1 MQDFKV
7 GEYEDAN
14 KKKSGVISTLLTA
27 ILILLLFLPL
37 FSHMDPPPGQEGI
50 LVNLG
55 EIDVGQGDDNAP
67 PPREIKEKEPE
78 TAPEEVKEETKPKPT
93 PKKPEVKKPKVKT
106 PKPKPVVKETV
117 VTEDPDA
124 IRIKRE
130 KEKKKKAEDKKRKE
144 EEAAE
149 EAREAAEEAA
159 EEAKIAEERKKKA
172 IAAEKKRKA
181 AEAARRKAEAKKKAD
196 ALDGLFGDGGG
207 KGKTGKPGN
216 QGDPNGDPNSDI
228 LEGKSTGAGKVG
240 GGLGRRGVVSAPKI
254 TDNSQDTGVVVV
266 DVCVDRNGRV
276 TKAEIRQTKTTT
288 TSRRLKNVAVKGA
301 KSYKFK
307 KDPSAPETQCGTI
320 TVDFRVR

>member
-55 EIDVGQGDDNAP
+55 EIDVGQGEENAP
-67 PPREIKEKEPE
+67 PPKPQPEEREPE
-78 TAPEEVKEETKPKPT
+78 TAPEEVKEDTKPEPT

-106 PKPKPVVKETV
+106 PKPVVKETV

-124 IRIKRE
+124 IRIKKE
-130 KEKKKKAEDKKRKE
+130 KEKKEREEEKKKRE

-149 EAREAAEEAA
+149 EAREAAEEEAR
-159 EEAKIAEERKKKA
+159 EAKIAEERRKKA
-172 IAAEKKRKA
+172 EAAEKKRKA
-181 AEAARRKAEAKKKAD
+181 AEAARRKAEAKAKAD

-207 KGKTGKPGN
+207 QGNTGTSGN
-216 QGDPNGDPNSDI
+216 QGDPNGDPDSKI

-240 GGLGRRGVVSAPKI
+240 GGLGRRGIVSAPKI
-254 TDNSQDTGVVVV
+254 VDNSQDTGVVVV

-288 TSRRLKNVAVKGA
+288 TSSRLKQLAVSNTK
-301 KSYKFK
+301 KYRFK
-307 KDPSAPETQCGTI
+307 KDSSASETQCGTI
-320 TVDFRVR
+320 TYDFRLK